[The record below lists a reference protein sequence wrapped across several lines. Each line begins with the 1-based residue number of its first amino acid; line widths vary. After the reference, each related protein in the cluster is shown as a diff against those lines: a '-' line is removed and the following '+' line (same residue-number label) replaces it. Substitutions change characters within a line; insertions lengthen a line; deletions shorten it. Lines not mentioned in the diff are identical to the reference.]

1 MNIVYLC
8 RRKRRRCSRSANQT
22 SLLALAKSHLCTAIR
37 KTANRKNQDNN
48 NYNIKDMTTA
58 NDSLKLA
65 ELLKTPICKMDGE
78 ELAFLITSIT
88 SNQQAQMLLTQPK
101 QEEHNV
107 YGIAGIAQIFG
118 CSIPTASR
126 IKKSG
131 IINDAI
137 TQVGR
142 KIVVNADKALELAS
156 KHKGN
161 INVA

>member
-1 MNIVYLC
+1 
-8 RRKRRRCSRSANQT
+8 
-22 SLLALAKSHLCTAIR
+22 
-37 KTANRKNQDNN
+37 
-48 NYNIKDMTTA
+48 MTTT

-88 SNQQAQMLLTQPK
+88 SNQQAQMLLTQTK

>member
-1 MNIVYLC
+1 
-8 RRKRRRCSRSANQT
+8 
-22 SLLALAKSHLCTAIR
+22 
-37 KTANRKNQDNN
+37 
-48 NYNIKDMTTA
+48 MTT
-58 NDSLKLA
+58 NDSLRLA

-78 ELAFLITSIT
+78 ELAFLITSVTTGSQKQIQI
-88 SNQQAQMLLTQPK
+88 SQPK
-101 QEEHNV
+101 EEEHIV

-142 KIVVNADKALELAS
+142 KIIVKADMALDLAKQNKEKVAEMRMAGYDPLSPIVHIPDLNIIVGRIALCLKVVLQLSSDNSLCFFPKPLS
-156 KHKGN
+156 
-161 INVA
+161 